1 MCYVAGDWSASGDA
15 GAVVQSAH
23 DVSEEPGLR
32 SWPPKSH
39 SSGAPVLGITA
50 YSVVSRICGFSFP
63 NIFIHISSANV
74 TLLHGSFAAV
84 YKKSVLIHWIHS
96 QF

>member
-1 MCYVAGDWSASGDA
+1 MTDTACVNRGGDWSASGDA

-23 DVSEEPGLR
+23 DESQEPGLR

-50 YSVVSRICGFSFP
+50 YSVVSRICGFWFP
-63 NIFIHISSANV
+63 KIFNYINSANV
-74 TLLHGSFAAV
+74 TLLHGYFAAV
-84 YKKSVLIHWIHS
+84 AAVHKLN
-96 QF
+96 